1 MKANRRYW
9 KERMQ
14 EDTMRYISFFVSC
27 MMIISMMYGSFED
40 IGWTM
45 RSKGMGNAIF
55 GDFDGVNTM
64 HYNPATI
71 SMAKSIQ
78 FYTGWN
84 TPYAGFD
91 DKSMINVIDVNLV
104 APFWNRFTIPADGFF
119 TKRGAIGLS
128 FHRLSLI
135 GPDGL
140 SENTVEYY
148 HEGVY
153 SLIYAKDLN
162 DVLSR
167 GAKISVGTKLSLYDI
182 GVGGFED
189 TTANP
194 ELKGALGR
202 LGFGM
207 DIGATYDFSE
217 TIRLGL
223 VYKNLISPNVS
234 ILPDGQDVL
243 PSELRIGAN
252 MEMGNLFFMKKA
264 KLGVGYVS
272 YGREWNKETNDNR
285 QADSSWH
292 VGYEFWQLTAGDLFP
307 TSLYKGEMLAVR
319 IGMIFEPRKVG
330 DEIDLLLMKLTGV
343 LNFTLGVGFTYVFN
357 YNHQVTLDSSLQ
369 WGVNMGRLEPSVS
382 LNYQYLLPNSA
393 FAYREEEIKARQ
405 LEEEVQKRQEEL
417 RIEELKKQKQTN
429 TQTNVQ
435 TNTAPVVPPAV
446 PSTTNTNTSPKPTT
460 PPKKK

>member
-1 MKANRRYW
+1 
-9 KERMQ
+9 
-14 EDTMRYISFFVSC
+14 MRYPILWAGMVVLVS
-27 MMIISMMYGSFED
+27 SLFASFED

-71 SMAKSIQ
+71 SMARSIQ
-78 FYTGWN
+78 LYTGWH

-104 APFWNRFTIPADGFF
+104 APFWNRFTIPADNFF

-167 GAKISVGTKLSLYDI
+167 GAKISVGTKLSLYDV
-182 GVGGFED
+182 GVGAFED

-194 ELKGALGR
+194 ELKGAMGR

-234 ILPDGQDVL
+234 ILPDGKDVL

-252 MEMGNLFFMKKA
+252 MEMGNLFFMKKT

-292 VGYEFWQLTAGDLFP
+292 VGYEFWQLSAGELFP

-319 IGMIFEPRKVG
+319 LGMIFEPRKVG
-330 DEIDLLLMKLTGV
+330 DEIDLLLLKLTGV

-357 YNHQVTLDSSLQ
+357 YSHQVTLDSSLQ

-429 TQTNVQ
+429 TQTNV
-435 TNTAPVVPPAV
+435 APPP
-446 PSTTNTNTSPKPTT
+446 PSSPTPPTPPKTTPPTTNTNTPPKTTT
-460 PPKKK
+460 PPKTK

>member
-1 MKANRRYW
+1 
-9 KERMQ
+9 
-14 EDTMRYISFFVSC
+14 MRYASRYAFLVVAWLVFLS
-27 MMIISMMYGSFED
+27 GGFASFED

-45 RSKGMGNAIF
+45 RSKAMGNAIF

-71 SMAKSIQ
+71 SMARSIQ
-78 FYTGWN
+78 LYTGWN

-104 APFWNRFTIPADGFF
+104 APFWNRFTIPPDSFF
-119 TKRGAIGLS
+119 TKRGAIGLA

-140 SENTVEYY
+140 SDSTVEYY

-194 ELKGALGR
+194 ELKGALGK

-207 DIGATYDFSE
+207 DVGVTYDFSE

-243 PSELRIGAN
+243 PTELRIGAN
-252 MEMGNLFFMKKA
+252 MDMGTLFFMKKA

-272 YGREWNKETNDNR
+272 YGSEWNKETNDNR
-285 QADSSWH
+285 QSDSSWH
-292 VGYEFWQLTAGDLFP
+292 VGYEFWQLTAGELFP

-319 IGMIFEPRKVG
+319 VGMIFEPRKVG
-330 DEIDLLLMKLTGV
+330 DEVDLLLFKLTGV
-343 LNFTLGVGFTYVFN
+343 LNFTFGLGFTYVFN
-357 YNHQVTLDSSLQ
+357 YNHQVTLDSALQ
-369 WGVNMGRLEPSVS
+369 WGVNMGRLEPSVG
-382 LNYQYLLPNSA
+382 LHYQYLLPNSA

-417 RIEELKKQKQTN
+417 RIEELKKQKETN
-429 TQTNVQ
+429 TVQ
-435 TNTAPVVPPAV
+435 TNTTVTAPTPTQKTNTPP
-446 PSTTNTNTSPKPTT
+446 PSTTT

>member
-1 MKANRRYW
+1 
-9 KERMQ
+9 
-14 EDTMRYISFFVSC
+14 MRYVSLVLFTLF
-27 MMIISMMYGSFED
+27 SLSAFASFED

-71 SMAKSIQ
+71 SMTRSIQ
-78 FYTGWN
+78 LYTGWN
-84 TPYAGFD
+84 TPYVGFD
-91 DKSMINVIDVNLV
+91 DNSMINIIDVNLV
-104 APFWNRFTIPADGFF
+104 APFWNRFTIPPDSFF

-167 GAKISVGTKLSLYDI
+167 GAKISLGTKLSLYDI

-194 ELKGALGR
+194 ELGGAMQR
-202 LGFGM
+202 LGFGV
-207 DIGATYDFSE
+207 DVGATYDFSE

-252 MEMGNLFFMKKA
+252 MEMGNIFFMKKA
-264 KLGVGYVS
+264 KLGIGYVS

-285 QADSSWH
+285 QSDSSWH
-292 VGYEFWQLTAGDLFP
+292 VGYEFWQLTAADLFP

-319 IGMIFEPRKVG
+319 VGMVFEPRKVG
-330 DEIDLLLMKLTGV
+330 DELDLFLLKLTGV
-343 LNFTLGVGFTYVFN
+343 LNFTFGLGFTYVFN
-357 YNHQVTLDSSLQ
+357 YSHQVTVDSALQ
-369 WGVNMGRLEPSVS
+369 WGVNMGKIEPSVG
-382 LNYQYLLPNSA
+382 LQYQFLLPNSA

-417 RIEELKKQKQTN
+417 RIEELKKQKQQTN
-429 TQTNVQ
+429 TQTNAQ
-435 TNTAPVVPPAV
+435 TNTT
-446 PSTTNTNTSPKPTT
+446 STLQSSTNTTTT
-460 PPKKK
+460 PPASSNPTKKKK